1 MDDDAHA
8 SPRRRPT
15 RRDSTGR
22 SIDARASSVA
32 TDASRVSRVV
42 DCRLSSPPSL
52 RCARDKKYK
61 KTPESCIL
69 SKKSPIGAHSPS
81 GRREG
86 AREGDGDRRDARA
99 RHRDRALDDAALDDI
114 MVAADVAAGART
126 SLESSDAP
134 RGVETIAGFDRAH
147 PRRSDPVALID
158 ARELSAREQMV
169 AVERAKLLRERVVA
183 CYRTEGVNHLE
194 KCKGHVKAYLA
205 SVKNVGT
212 HAINAGEHDR

>member
-1 MDDDAHA
+1 MTT
-8 SPRRRPT
+8 PT
-15 RRDSTGR
+15 RRVADDRGR
-22 SIDARASSVA
+22 PTTDDRGRPTTDLARGEARSSRE
-32 TDASRVSRVV
+32 TSP
-42 DCRLSSPPSL
+42 SSSAVRRPP
-52 RCARDKKYK
+52 RAR
-61 KTPESCIL
+61 EREIQH
-69 SKKSPIGAHSPS
+69 KKSPASHILIKKSHIVAHTRVD
-81 GRREG
+81 RR
-86 AREGDGDRRDARA
+86 AREVAPVRRDARGPPPNA
-99 RHRDRALDDAALDDI
+99 RAHSNEHG
-114 MVAADVAAGART
+114 MVAADVTAGART

-134 RGVETIAGFDRAH
+134 RRAEEIEGFDRAR

>member
-1 MDDDAHA
+1 MTT
-8 SPRRRPT
+8 PT
-15 RRDSTGR
+15 RRVADDRGR
-22 SIDARASSVA
+22 PTTDDRGRPTTDLARARRVRLARRRRRRLPSAVRRA
-32 TDASRVSRVV
+32 RARERDINHKKIPASH
-42 DCRLSSPPSL
+42 
-52 RCARDKKYK
+52 
-61 KTPESCIL
+61 IL
-69 SKKSPIGAHSPS
+69 TKKSRIVAHTRV
-81 GRREG
+81 GRR
-86 AREGDGDRRDARA
+86 AREVAPVRRDARGPPPNA
-99 RHRDRALDDAALDDI
+99 RAHSNEHG
-114 MVAADVAAGART
+114 MVAADVTAGART

-134 RGVETIAGFDRAH
+134 RRAEEIEGFDRAR

>member
-8 SPRRRPT
+8 PRRRRPRST
-15 RRDSTGR
+15 DDRRPRSTDDR
-22 SIDARASSVA
+22 SRAREARSSRE
-32 TDASRVSRVV
+32 TSP
-42 DCRLSSPPSL
+42 SSSAVRRPP
-52 RCARDKKYK
+52 RAREREIHHK
-61 KTPESCIL
+61 KTPASHIL
-69 SKKSPIGAHSPS
+69 IKKSHIVAHTRV
-81 GRREG
+81 GRR
-86 AREGDGDRRDARA
+86 AREVAPVRRDARGPPPNA
-99 RHRDRALDDAALDDI
+99 RAHSNEHG
-114 MVAADVAAGART
+114 MVAADVTAGART

-134 RGVETIAGFDRAH
+134 RRAEEIEGFDRAR

>member
-1 MDDDAHA
+1 MTT
-8 SPRRRPT
+8 PT
-15 RRDSTGR
+15 RRVADDRGR
-22 SIDARASSVA
+22 PTTDDRGRPTTDLARGEARSSRE
-32 TDASRVSRVV
+32 TSP
-42 DCRLSSPPSL
+42 SSSAVRRPP
-52 RCARDKKYK
+52 RAREREIHHK
-61 KTPESCIL
+61 KTPASHIL
-69 SKKSPIGAHSPS
+69 IKKSHIVAHTRV
-81 GRREG
+81 GRR
-86 AREGDGDRRDARA
+86 AREVAPVRRDARGPPPNA
-99 RHRDRALDDAALDDI
+99 RAHSNEHG
-114 MVAADVAAGART
+114 MVAADVTAGART

-134 RGVETIAGFDRAH
+134 RRAEEIEGFDRAR

>member
-8 SPRRRPT
+8 SRRRRPRST
-15 RRDSTGR
+15 DDRRPRSTDDR
-22 SIDARASSVA
+22 SPAREARSSRE
-32 TDASRVSRVV
+32 TSP
-42 DCRLSSPPSL
+42 SSSAVRRPP
-52 RCARDKKYK
+52 RAREREIHHK
-61 KTPESCIL
+61 KTPASHIL
-69 SKKSPIGAHSPS
+69 IKKSHIVAHTRV
-81 GRREG
+81 GRR
-86 AREGDGDRRDARA
+86 AREVAPVRRDARGPPPNA
-99 RHRDRALDDAALDDI
+99 RAHSNEHG
-114 MVAADVAAGART
+114 MVAADVTAGART

-134 RGVETIAGFDRAH
+134 RRAEEIEGFDRAR

>member
-8 SPRRRPT
+8 SRRRRPRST
-15 RRDSTGR
+15 DDRRPRSTDDR
-22 SIDARASSVA
+22 SRAREARSSRE
-32 TDASRVSRVV
+32 TSP
-42 DCRLSSPPSL
+42 SSSAVRRPP
-52 RCARDKKYK
+52 RAREREIKHK
-61 KTPESCIL
+61 KTPASHIL
-69 SKKSPIGAHSPS
+69 TKKSRIVAHTRV
-81 GRREG
+81 GRR
-86 AREGDGDRRDARA
+86 AREVAPVRRDARGPPPNA
-99 RHRDRALDDAALDDI
+99 RAHSNEHG
-114 MVAADVAAGART
+114 MVAADVTAGART

-134 RGVETIAGFDRAH
+134 RRAEEIEGFDRAR
-147 PRRSDPVALID
+147 PRRSDSVALID

>member
-1 MDDDAHA
+1 M
-8 SPRRRPT
+8 SV
-15 RRDSTGR
+15 G
-22 SIDARASSVA
+22 ARA
-32 TDASRVSRVV
+32 R
-42 DCRLSSPPSL
+42 SPPSAET
-52 RCARDKKYK
+52 RADPPR
-61 KTPESCIL
+61 TR
-69 SKKSPIGAHSPS
+69 AHSNDY
-81 GRREG
+81 G
-86 AREGDGDRRDARA
+86 
-99 RHRDRALDDAALDDI
+99 
-114 MVAADVAAGART
+114 MVAADVTAGART

-134 RGVETIAGFDRAH
+134 RRAEEIEGFDRAR

>member
-1 MDDDAHA
+1 MAKDRRSKSIFAHA
-8 SPRRRPT
+8 
-15 RRDSTGR
+15 
-22 SIDARASSVA
+22 VA
-32 TDASRVSRVV
+32 H
-42 DCRLSSPPSL
+42 
-52 RCARDKKYK
+52 K
-61 KTPESCIL
+61 
-69 SKKSPIGAHSPS
+69 G
-81 GRREG
+81 
-86 AREGDGDRRDARA
+86 
-99 RHRDRALDDAALDDI
+99 
-114 MVAADVAAGART
+114 AADVTAGART

-134 RGVETIAGFDRAH
+134 RRAEEIEGFDRAR

>member
-8 SPRRRPT
+8 SRRRRPRST
-15 RRDSTGR
+15 DDRRPRSTDDR
-22 SIDARASSVA
+22 SRAREPRSSRE
-32 TDASRVSRVV
+32 TSP
-42 DCRLSSPPSL
+42 SSSAVRRPP
-52 RCARDKKYK
+52 RAREREIHHK
-61 KTPESCIL
+61 KTPASHIL
-69 SKKSPIGAHSPS
+69 IKKSHIVAHTRV
-81 GRREG
+81 GRR
-86 AREGDGDRRDARA
+86 AREVAPVRRDARA
-99 RHRDRALDDAALDDI
+99 PPPNARAHSNEHG
-114 MVAADVAAGART
+114 MVAADITAGART

-134 RGVETIAGFDRAH
+134 RRAEEIEGFDRAR